1 MFSLLL
7 IKFLEQHLVATI
19 ILLFLPVPLRAIE
32 TYLGRWR
39 LAQARGCRDAASKVA
54 VKDPII
60 GFDFLYKILFEKS
73 PEQYLDSTWQAFK
86 KMGTTYVEKRWSWQC
101 AYTCDPQNIKQI
113 LATASEDFDLPE
125 FRTSVIGHIFGQG
138 IFVLSGHTWK
148 CARSVLRQSFRKD
161 NPAPFL
167 DTLERNFQAFIQ
179 HVPTDGSE
187 VDLQPLFLALTMDVS
202 TEFLMGHST
211 NMLSRNT
218 DHTREQQFVDDY
230 MICSEEI
237 IQQMQLGPLH
247 SLKFNFAAKKAK
259 KRVYEY
265 LDTFIEESLNN
276 AGDDGSGSSFLTDMM
291 AIANDRKGLS
301 HHILHILLASRD
313 TTSGLLGNLFFLLAK
328 KPQIYSKLREQVV
341 EIAGQ
346 DPPTASQL
354 KDMTYLKWCVNE
366 SLRLHPVIPT
376 NARVAVR
383 DTTIPRGGGI
393 DGKSPLFI
401 SKGTAMFYNV
411 YAMHRNEDVFGP
423 EAEDFVPER
432 WQDLR
437 PGWGYLPFNGGA
449 RACIGQQYALLETH
463 YVVARMVQTYR
474 ELESR
479 DEKEWME
486 LYALALCSKNG
497 CRMAAKR

>member
-1 MFSLLL
+1 MFS
-7 IKFLEQHLVATI
+7 Q
-19 ILLFLPVPLRAIE
+19 LFLKWLSEHFVVTIVLLSLIVPLRAFE
-32 TYLGRWR
+32 TLIRRWR
-39 LAQARGCRDAASKVA
+39 LSRAQGCQGAASKVP

-60 GFDFLYKILFEKS
+60 GFDFLYKVLFEKS
-73 PEQYLDSTWQAFK
+73 PERYLHSTWEAFK
-86 KMGTTYVEKRWSWQC
+86 EMGTTYVEKRWSWQ
-101 AYTCDPQNIKQI
+101 AVYTCDPQNIKQI

-125 FRTSVIGHIFGQG
+125 FRTSVIGPIFGQG
-138 IFVLSGHTWK
+138 IFVLSGHAWK
-148 CARSVLRQSFRKD
+148 HARAVLRQSFRKD

-167 DTLERNFQAFIQ
+167 ETLERNFQAFVKR
-179 HVPTDGSE
+179 VPTDGSE

-211 NMLSRNT
+211 NMLSDKK

-247 SLKFNFAAKKAK
+247 CLKSNRAAKRAK
-259 KRVYEY
+259 KRVYAY
-265 LDTFIEESLNN
+265 LDTFVEESLSSPK
-276 AGDDGSGSSFLTDMM
+276 DGSENNFLTDMM
-291 AIANDRKGLS
+291 ATVSDRKGLS
-301 HHILHILLASRD
+301 DHILHILLASRD
-313 TTSGLLGNLFFLLAK
+313 TTSGLLGNLFFFLAK
-328 KPQIYSKLREQVV
+328 KPHIFAKLRYEVLKV
-341 EIAGQ
+341 AGE

-354 KDMTYLKWCVNE
+354 RDMTYLKWCVNE

-376 NARVAVR
+376 NARIAVR

-411 YAMHRNEDVFGP
+411 YAMHRNEGAFGP
-423 EAEDFVPER
+423 KTEEFIPER

-463 YVVARMVQTYR
+463 YVVARMAQTYKL
-474 ELESR
+474 LESR
-479 DEKEWME
+479 DDKEWME

-497 CRMAAKR
+497 ARVSVSK

>member
-1 MFSLLL
+1 MFSLLF
-7 IKFLEQHLVATI
+7 IEFLEQHFVATA
-19 ILLFLPVPLRAIE
+19 ILLLLPIPLRALE
-32 TYLGRWR
+32 TYLRRWR
-39 LAQARGCRDAASKVA
+39 LAHAQGCQDATSKVP
-54 VKDPII
+54 VKDPIV
-60 GFDFLYKILFEKS
+60 GFDFLYRVFFGEA
-73 PEQYLDSTWQAFK
+73 PERYLESTWEAFK
-86 KMGTTYVEKRWSWQC
+86 DMGTTYIERRWSWQC
-101 AYTCDPQNIKQI
+101 VYTCDPQNLKQI
-113 LATASEDFDLPE
+113 LATGCEDFDLPE

-148 CARSVLRQSFRKD
+148 HARTVLRQSFKKD

-167 DTLERNFQAFIQ
+167 ETLERNFQAFTKHI
-179 HVPTDGSE
+179 PTDGSE

-211 NMLSRNT
+211 NMLGDKT

-247 SLKFNFAAKKAK
+247 CLKFNFAAKRAK

-265 LDTFIEESLNN
+265 LDTFIEESLQSPK
-276 AGDDGSGSSFLTDMM
+276 DDSSGNFLTDMM
-291 AIANDRKGLS
+291 AIANDKKCLS
-301 HHILHILLASRD
+301 DHILHILLASRD
-313 TTSGLLGNLFFLLAK
+313 TTSSLLSNLFFFISKNAY
-328 KPQIYSKLREQVV
+328 IYTKLREEVLSV
-341 EIAGQ
+341 SGQ
-346 DPPTASQL
+346 TPPTANQL
-354 KDMTYLKWCVNE
+354 KEMTYLKWCVNE

-383 DTTIPRGGGI
+383 DTTIPRGGGA
-393 DGKSPLFI
+393 DGQSPLFI

-411 YAMHRNEDVFGP
+411 YAMHRNEGVFGSRT
-423 EAEDFVPER
+423 EEFVPER

-463 YVVARMVQTYR
+463 YVVARLVQTYTQ
-474 ELESR
+474 LESR
-479 DEKEWME
+479 DDKEWME

-497 CRMAAKR
+497 TRVAARI

>member
-7 IKFLEQHLVATI
+7 IKFLEHHFLTTL

-32 TYLGRWR
+32 TYLRRWR
-39 LAQARGCRDAASKVA
+39 LALAQGCEDAASKVA
-54 VKDPII
+54 VKDPFI
-60 GFDFLYKILFEKS
+60 GFDFLYKTLFKKS
-73 PEQYLDSTWQAFK
+73 PERYLDSTWQAFK
-86 KMGTTYVEKRWSWQC
+86 EMGTTYIEQRWSWQC
-101 AYTCDPQNIKQI
+101 VYTCDPQNIKQI

-138 IFVLSGHTWK
+138 IFVLSGRTWK
-148 CARSVLRQSFRKD
+148 HARAVLRQSFRKD
-161 NPAPFL
+161 NPVQFL
-167 DTLERNFQAFIQ
+167 ATLERNFQAFMQ

-211 NMLSRNT
+211 NMLSNNT

-230 MICSEEI
+230 MICSEDI

-247 SLKFNFAAKKAK
+247 SFKFNFAAKSAK

-265 LDTFIEESLNN
+265 LDTFIEESLKNTE
-276 AGDDGSGSSFLTDMM
+276 DGSGSSFLTDMM
-291 AIANDRKGLS
+291 AIVNDRQGLS

-313 TTSGLLGNLFFLLAK
+313 TTSGLLGNLFFFLAK
-328 KPQIYSKLREQVV
+328 KPQIYAKLREEVL

-346 DPPTASQL
+346 GLPTARQL
-354 KDMTYLKWCVNE
+354 KEMTYLKW

-411 YAMHRNEDVFGP
+411 YAMHRNEYVFGS
-423 EAEDFVPER
+423 EAEEFIPER

-437 PGWGYLPFNGGA
+437 PGWGYLPFNGGS
-449 RACIGQQYALLETH
+449 RACIGQQYALLETL
-463 YVVARMVQTYR
+463 YVVARMAQTYSV
-474 ELESR
+474 LESR

-497 CRMAAKR
+497 CRVAAKS

>member
-7 IKFLEQHLVATI
+7 INFLERHLVATV
-19 ILLFLPVPLRAIE
+19 ILLLLPVPIRALE
-32 TYLGRWR
+32 TYFQRWK
-39 LAQARGCRDAASKVA
+39 LAQAQGCQDATSKVP

-60 GFDFLYKILFEKS
+60 GFDFLYKIFFGES
-73 PEQYLDSTWQAFK
+73 PERYLDSTWQAFK
-86 KMGTTYVEKRWSWQC
+86 EMGTTYIEKRWTWQC
-101 AYTCDPQNIKQI
+101 VYTCDPQNLKQI
-113 LATASEDFDLPE
+113 LATAYEDFDLPE
-125 FRTSVIGHIFGQG
+125 FRTSVIGRVFGQG

-148 CARSVLRQSFRKD
+148 HARSILRQSFRKD
-161 NPAPFL
+161 DPASFL
-167 DTLERNFQAFIQ
+167 ETLERNFQAFIK

-187 VDLQPLFLALTMDVS
+187 VDLQPLFLGLTMDVS

-211 NMLSRNT
+211 GMLSDKT

-247 SLKFNFAAKKAK
+247 CLKFSFASKRAK

-265 LDTFIEESLNN
+265 LDTFIEESLKSSK
-276 AGDDGSGSSFLTDMM
+276 DKSEKSFLTDMM
-291 AIANDRKGLS
+291 AIVDDKKGLS
-301 HHILHILLASRD
+301 DQILHILLASRD
-313 TTSGLLGNLFFLLAK
+313 TTSSLLSNLFFALSKNPHIFA
-328 KPQIYSKLREQVV
+328 KLRQVV
-341 EIAGQ
+341 LNVAGH
-346 DPPTASQL
+346 DTPTASEL
-354 KDMTYLKWCVNE
+354 KEMTYLKWCVNE

-383 DTTIPRGGGI
+383 DTTIPRGGGA
-393 DGKSPLFI
+393 DGQSPLFI
-401 SKGTAMFYNV
+401 AKGTAMFYNV
-411 YAMHRNEDVFGP
+411 YAMHRNEDVFGSDP
-423 EAEDFVPER
+423 EEFIPER

-463 YVVARMVQTYR
+463 YVVARMAQTYTQ
-474 ELESR
+474 LESR
-479 DEKEWME
+479 DDREWME

-497 CRMAAKR
+497 TRVAAKK